1 MLPALRRCNVTDLRS
16 GLEGIASI
24 LVEAR
29 LYLDALPVIS
39 LWEHLTLHVMR
50 NLKATVLCR
59 CVCVCVYCVCVCV
72 DVCVDVPVISLWEHL
87 TLHVMRDLKATVL
100 CRCVCVCRCVCANV
114 PVISLWEHLTLH
126 VMLDLKATVLC
137 RCVCLCVYMPMCVLM
152 CLPSACEINSPCAC
166 VVQPSGGG
174 VSLSSMTMLISHRS
188 RLCLSLF
195 NYA

>member
-29 LYLDALPVIS
+29 LYLDAL
-39 LWEHLTLHVMR
+39 
-50 NLKATVLCR
+50 
-59 CVCVCVYCVCVCV
+59 
-72 DVCVDVPVISLWEHL
+72 PVISLWEHL

>member
-1 MLPALRRCNVTDLRS
+1 MWYAGVCMCVH
-16 GLEGIASI
+16 
-24 LVEAR
+24 V
-29 LYLDALPVIS
+29 PVIS

>member
-50 NLKATVLCR
+50 N
-59 CVCVCVYCVCVCV
+59 
-72 DVCVDVPVISLWEHL
+72 
-87 TLHVMRDLKATVL
+87 
-100 CRCVCVCRCVCANV
+100 
-114 PVISLWEHLTLH
+114 
-126 VMLDLKATVLC
+126 LKATVLC

>member
-1 MLPALRRCNVTDLRS
+1 MCVH
-16 GLEGIASI
+16 
-24 LVEAR
+24 V
-29 LYLDALPVIS
+29 PVIS